1 MMRKVTK
8 KVKVRK
14 VAPLP
19 QMVASKST
27 KDAKKVVDPL
37 IQKKAKNFA
46 IGGDIQP
53 KRDLTRFF
61 RWPRY
66 IRVQRQKAIL
76 MERLKIPPTINQ
88 FRNGL
93 LDRQTATQMF
103 KLLDKYR
110 PESKKAKKERLKKQA
125 EVKASGK
132 EATPSKRP
140 PVVRYG
146 VNTVTTLVEQKKAQL
161 VAIAAD
167 VEPLELVLHLPSLC
181 RKMGIPY
188 CVVRGGRSRLGHVTR
203 RKGCSALAVTNV
215 NPEDKVSLTKLV
227 EVIRTNFNDRFD
239 EIRRQWG
246 GGILGA
252 KSRAKITKLEKAK
265 QKELG
270 QLQSSGAPT
279 A

>member
-1 MMRKVTK
+1 MRKVTK

-37 IQKKAKNFA
+37 IQKKPKNFA

-140 PVVRYG
+140 PVVRFG

-167 VEPLELVLHLPSLC
+167 VEPIELVLHLPSLC

-203 RKGCSALAVTNV
+203 RKGCSAIAVTNV

>member
-1 MMRKVTK
+1 MRKVTK

-19 QMVASKST
+19 PMVASKST
-27 KDAKKVVDPL
+27 KDAKKTVDPL
-37 IQKKAKNFA
+37 IQKKPKNFA

-93 LDRQTATQMF
+93 LDRQTATQLF
-103 KLLDKYR
+103 KFLDKYR
-110 PESKKAKKERLKKQA
+110 PESKKTKKERLKRQA

-132 EATPSKRP
+132 ETPPSKRP

-167 VEPLELVLHLPSLC
+167 VEPIELVLHLPSLC

-203 RKGCSALAVTNV
+203 RKGCSALAITNV

-227 EVIRTNFNDRFD
+227 EVVRTNFNDRFD